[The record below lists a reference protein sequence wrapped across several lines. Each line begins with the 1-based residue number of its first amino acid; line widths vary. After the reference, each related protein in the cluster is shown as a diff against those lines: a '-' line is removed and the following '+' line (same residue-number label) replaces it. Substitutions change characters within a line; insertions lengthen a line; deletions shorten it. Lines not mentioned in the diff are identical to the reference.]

1 MTQNSIAMD
10 DARLYR
16 RIALRLLPLL
26 MFCYLFSSLDRVNIS
41 FAKLQMGP
49 EIGLS
54 DAAYGFASSIFFLGY
69 LLFEVPSNLL
79 LVKIGARR
87 TLGRILILWG
97 LASAAMMFVTSPGM
111 LHALRFLLGI
121 FEAGF
126 APGVIFYLS
135 LWFPEERR
143 GSIFAVFLLAGP
155 FGAFIGGPLS
165 TAIMVHTDGRLG
177 LFGWQWMFLLEGLPC
192 ALLGLYVLARLAENP
207 QGAGWLSAE
216 EKARLASRI
225 KPATSLREPIG
236 ALFTNPRHYLLGLV
250 LFAMGAGLYA
260 VAFWLPTM
268 LQEMLDVSLEQIGL
282 LSMPPNALGMVM
294 MVLVSRRSDR
304 KRERLG
310 HAGVPLLLSAVL
322 LAAATSGLTGP
333 MAKYV
338 LITAATAAICGG
350 YSVFWTLPA
359 RVLGREAS
367 AGGVALI
374 NSIGITGGLVSP
386 WLMGWTRSV
395 TGGNTAGLLTI
406 AAMLAM
412 GAGLTLVLAMTS
424 PRSNT
429 LAAREAYS

>member
-1 MTQNSIAMD
+1 MNQNSMSID

-26 MFCYLFSSLDRVNIS
+26 MICYLFSSLDRVNIS

-79 LVKIGARR
+79 LLKVGARR

-97 LASAAMMFVTSPGM
+97 LTSAGMMFVTTPGM
-111 LHALRFLLGI
+111 LHILRFLLGI

-143 GSIFAVFLLAGP
+143 GSIFAIFLLAGP

-165 TAIMVHTDGRLG
+165 TAIMVHTDGMLG
-177 LFGWQWMFLLEGLPC
+177 LSGWQWMFMLEGMPC
-192 ALLGLYVLARLAENP
+192 VLLGLYVLARLAENP
-207 QGAGWLSAE
+207 QGASWLSAD
-216 EKARLASRI
+216 EKAVLASRI
-225 KPATSLREPIG
+225 KPATALREPIR
-236 ALFTNPRHYLLGLV
+236 ALFTNPRHYVLGLV
-250 LFAMGAGLYA
+250 LFSMGTGLYA

-268 LQEMLDVSLEQIGL
+268 LQEMFEVSLQQIGL
-282 LSMPPNALGMVM
+282 LSMLPNALGMVM
-294 MVLVSRRSDR
+294 MVMVARHSDR

-310 HAGVPLLLSAVL
+310 HAGVPLLLGAVF

-333 MAKYV
+333 LTKYV

-367 AGGVALI
+367 AGAVALI

-386 WLMGWTRSV
+386 WLMGWTRSM
-395 TGGNTAGLLTI
+395 TGGNTAGLLAI
-406 AAMLAM
+406 AAMLVM
-412 GAGLTLVLAMTS
+412 GAGLTFVLAKTS
-424 PRSNT
+424 PRSDPLTAKEVN
-429 LAAREAYS
+429 S